1 MGIDFGGKAMLITGG
16 LGAIAEHIVRKIV
29 AADATVILVDIKSSE
44 CPASNAKVNGVPPC
58 ASLTFRSAPAWA
70 KARAISM

>member
-1 MGIDFGGKAMLITGG
+1 MIGIDLGGKIMLITGG

-44 CPASNAKVNGVPPC
+44 QYCSRSRCREHQNATTGFEPLKPWHTPY
-58 ASLTFRSAPAWA
+58 R
-70 KARAISM
+70 

>member
-1 MGIDFGGKAMLITGG
+1 MMGIDFGGKAMLITGG

-44 CPASNAKVNGVPPC
+44 QA
-58 ASLTFRSAPAWA
+58 
-70 KARAISM
+70 

>member
-1 MGIDFGGKAMLITGG
+1 MGIDFARKAMLITGG

-44 CPASNAKVNGVPPC
+44 QGIEN
-58 ASLTFRSAPAWA
+58 TF
-70 KARAISM
+70 

>member
-1 MGIDFGGKAMLITGG
+1 VIGIDLGGKIMLITGG

-44 CPASNAKVNGVPPC
+44 HRKHFLMADSGVVICLFPGRRHGFWRVE
-58 ASLTFRSAPAWA
+58 SGD
-70 KARAISM
+70 